1 MADIDYGSPE
11 DYNANADGTNID
23 ANYSDQYEYQ
33 DRTEGGDIDY
43 GSPEDYNANADG
55 MSFFDTSPGLF
66 DSIKSFFVKPGGGY
80 DYGKMAALGTGLA
93 SISGLNKANKAP
105 VGFQGTIPNYT
116 AVRQQVQMPNDPNRR
131 PGQAGRRYFSDV
143 QYAAPADVAAK
154 QAIAQQQAT
163 SLTPA
168 LMSAPAARE
177 VQNGIAASSAP
188 QTQKPS
194 LNFDQY
200 GLTAPIPS
208 KAYLEANQKTIPN
221 IPDDELRATDPN
233 TPIPVKYQDPNVAK
247 QMAAGGIAT
256 LASGKYLRGHTD
268 GMADKLPAQIG
279 KDQPAKLSHGE
290 FVIPA
295 DVVSHL
301 GNGNSDAGAN
311 VLYSMMAKVRKA
323 RTGTDKQGKK
333 INPENFTPGGGIK
346 AFAAGGSTGVTGAG
360 SAASAGV
367 AGTES
372 NLSNWA
378 GPAVTDMI
386 GRGQALSKTP
396 YEAYTGPLTAGASDL
411 QTQAFGNAS
420 NLNVPTDKMGG
431 YTVGTFDAT
440 QADKYMNPFLSAALN
455 PVLEEQRRQAGIDRV
470 ANAGRFTAQGAY
482 GGGRQAIMESEGL
495 RNLGTLQNKTLTEGY
510 RTAYDKAM
518 DQFNKEQGLGLQ
530 AQQETNKYGLSAIE
544 EQAKLGGTQ
553 RGIESE
559 GIAADKAQFEE
570 ERADPFKK
578 LQFQQSLF
586 QGMPVQAQSYTPAQ
600 TSALQDL
607 VSTGSMSAAVYKQLQ
622 DLGIIPKTP
631 ATTPTVPG

>member
-1 MADIDYGSPE
+1 MADYDYGSPE
-11 DYNANADGTNID
+11 DYGFNPDGVPIPLESSESVSGYYGGNTD
-23 ANYSDQYEYQ
+23 DSQYEYQ

-116 AVRQQVQMPNDPNRR
+116 AVRQQVQMPDDPNRR

-154 QAIAQQQAT
+154 QAIAQQQAA
-163 SLTPA
+163 SLAPA
-168 LMSAPAARE
+168 LMP
-177 VQNGIAASSAP
+177 AP
-188 QTQKPS
+188 QGALAMPQ
-194 LNFDQY
+194 DQSIPMATG
-200 GLTAPIPS
+200 GLTA
-208 KAYLEANQKTIPN
+208 
-221 IPDDELRATDPN
+221 
-233 TPIPVKYQDPNVAK
+233 
-247 QMAAGGIAT
+247 

-333 INPENFTPGGGIK
+333 INPEKFTPGGGIK
-346 AFAAGGSTGVTGAG
+346 AFAAGGSAGVTGAG

-411 QTQAFGNAS
+411 QTQAFGNTA

-440 QADKYMNPFLSAALN
+440 QADKYMNPYLSAALN

-470 ANAGRFTAQGAY
+470 ANAGRFTQQGAF

-518 DQFNKEQGLGLQ
+518 DQFNKEQGIGLQ
-530 AQQETNKYGLSAIE
+530 AQDLTNRYGLSAIE

-607 VSTGSMSAAVYKQLQ
+607 VNTGSMSAAVYKQLQ

>member
-1 MADIDYGSPE
+1 MAGYYDEITGEFIDTGDVGVVQDELTDTS
-11 DYNANADGTNID
+11 GTND
-23 ANYSDQYEYQ
+23 LGNY
-33 DRTEGGDIDY
+33 DY
-43 GSPEDYNANADG
+43 DPVSNMWTTPDG
-55 MSFFDTSPGLF
+55 EVVDLGYLSNSQTPFDTSGLSYLNSQPGLLS
-66 DSIKSFFVKPGGGY
+66 SISGFFKKADGSY
-80 DYGKMAALGTGLA
+80 DFGKMAALGTGLA

-116 AVRQQVQMPNDPNRR
+116 AVRQQVQMPDDPNRR

-163 SLTPA
+163 SLAPA
-168 LMSAPAARE
+168 LMP
-177 VQNGIAASSAP
+177 AP
-188 QTQKPS
+188 QGALAMPQ
-194 LNFDQY
+194 DQSIPMATG
-200 GLTAPIPS
+200 GLTA
-208 KAYLEANQKTIPN
+208 
-221 IPDDELRATDPN
+221 
-233 TPIPVKYQDPNVAK
+233 
-247 QMAAGGIAT
+247 

-268 GMADKLPAQIG
+268 GMADKIPAKIG
-279 KDQPAKLSHGE
+279 ADQPAKLSHGE

-346 AFAAGGSTGVTGAG
+346 AFNTGGSTGVTGAG

-386 GRGQALSKTP
+386 GRGEALSKTP

-411 QTQAFGNAS
+411 QTQAFGNAA

-431 YTVGTFDAT
+431 YTAGTFDAT
-440 QADKYMNPFLSAALN
+440 QADKYMNPYLSAALN

-470 ANAGRFTAQGAY
+470 TNAGRFTQQGAF

-518 DQFNKEQGLGLQ
+518 DQFNKEQGIGLQ
-530 AQQETNKYGLSAIE
+530 AQDLTNRYGLSAIE

-559 GIAADKAQFEE
+559 GITADKAQFEE

-607 VSTGSMSAAVYKQLQ
+607 VNTGSMSAAVYKQLQ
-622 DLGIIPKTP
+622 DLGFIPKTP

>member
-1 MADIDYGSPE
+1 MAGYYDEITGEFIDTGDVGVVQDELTDTS
-11 DYNANADGTNID
+11 GTND
-23 ANYSDQYEYQ
+23 LGNY
-33 DRTEGGDIDY
+33 DY
-43 GSPEDYNANADG
+43 DPVSNMWTTPDG
-55 MSFFDTSPGLF
+55 EVVDLGYLSNSQTPFDTSGLSYLNSQPGLLS
-66 DSIKSFFVKPGGGY
+66 SISGFFKKSDGSY
-80 DYGKMAALGTGLA
+80 DFGKMAALGTGLA

-116 AVRQQVQMPNDPNRR
+116 AVRQQVQMPDDPNRR

-163 SLTPA
+163 SLAPA
-168 LMSAPAARE
+168 LMP
-177 VQNGIAASSAP
+177 AP
-188 QTQKPS
+188 QGALAMPQ
-194 LNFDQY
+194 DQSIPMATG
-200 GLTAPIPS
+200 GLTA
-208 KAYLEANQKTIPN
+208 
-221 IPDDELRATDPN
+221 
-233 TPIPVKYQDPNVAK
+233 
-247 QMAAGGIAT
+247 

-268 GMADKLPAQIG
+268 GMADKIPAKIG
-279 KDQPAKLSHGE
+279 ADQPAKLSHGE

-333 INPENFTPGGGIK
+333 INPEKFTPGGGIK
-346 AFAAGGSTGVTGAG
+346 AFVTGGSTGVTGAG

-386 GRGQALSKTP
+386 GRGEALSKTP

-411 QTQAFGNAS
+411 QTQAFGNAA

-431 YTVGTFDAT
+431 YTAGTFDAT
-440 QADKYMNPFLSAALN
+440 QADKYMNPYLSAALN

-470 ANAGRFTAQGAY
+470 TNAGRFTQQGAF

-518 DQFNKEQGLGLQ
+518 DQFNKEQGIGLQ
-530 AQQETNKYGLSAIE
+530 AQDLTNKYGLSAIE
-544 EQAKLGGTQ
+544 EQAKQGGTQ

-607 VSTGSMSAAVYKQLQ
+607 VNTGSMSAAVYKQLQ